1 MWVIQKKDYFNL
13 YIISLSL
20 SCHFKEIKPCRLL
33 IYNKIKVLKDT

>member
-20 SCHFKEIKPCRLL
+20 SHVPTCVYEFVFMRVCLYDIM
-33 IYNKIKVLKDT
+33 IV